1 MGNRFDPGKLR
12 DFFKH
17 YDPANQNHVDAVNL
31 LQEEVEALDPD
42 TMADYASWVRL
53 YRNKTGAA
61 VSMKFTPFLFE
72 KLTYFS
78 AKHFSVEFC
87 QDCAYL
93 FEVTGFSNH
102 LDASRMLMANILHET
117 GQLKWMLELSD
128 GLYLRGRE
136 DLRHG
141 PDEGEKWKG
150 AGVLQLTGKYN
161 YIKFREWL
169 LKNENIDDHLI
180 VHEGAVYVAEKYP
193 FSSAISWITNNDLLR
208 ICLED
213 GFDACCYKIN
223 GGWNGFQHRVE
234 MLELCRRYMV

>member
-1 MGNRFDPGKLR
+1 
-12 DFFKH
+12 
-17 YDPANQNHVDAVNL
+17 
-31 LQEEVEALDPD
+31 
-42 TMADYASWVRL
+42 
-53 YRNKTGAA
+53 
-61 VSMKFTPFLFE
+61 
-72 KLTYFS
+72 
-78 AKHFSVEFC
+78 
-87 QDCAYL
+87 
-93 FEVTGFSNH
+93 
-102 LDASRMLMANILHET
+102 MANILHET